1 MSIHNCMQDIVIVL
15 IDDLLNEYQDLEIKA
30 LCILIN

>member
-15 IDDLLNEYQDLEIKA
+15 IDDLLNEYQDLELKA